1 LFGERDDGPH
11 HGDPVFYVVL
21 DVLSP

>member
-1 LFGERDDGPH
+1 LFGERGDGPH
-11 HGDPVFYVVL
+11 HGDPVFYAML